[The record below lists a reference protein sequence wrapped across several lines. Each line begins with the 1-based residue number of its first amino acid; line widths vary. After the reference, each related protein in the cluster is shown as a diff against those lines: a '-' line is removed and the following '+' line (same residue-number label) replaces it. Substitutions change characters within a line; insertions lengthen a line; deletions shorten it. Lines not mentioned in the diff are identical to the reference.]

1 MRGKS
6 SDPAERQVSAGD
18 GDALADVRVLD
29 RLPDAVLCVR
39 RDGRVLW
46 ANQVYKERFGR
57 SGEAAIGV
65 PAIEAL
71 MGPLAEQVDGT
82 RLVQQISAGMGDLE
96 LVALSSDGVS
106 YPVLVRI
113 TPLDSQRR
121 LLTLTDVTE
130 IHRLRADLLGR
141 YDASRAERRLLEA
154 LCSVATDAVF
164 LTDESQRL
172 THANAAARNLLN
184 GESDSCQGM
193 PVADVAL
200 PPAIRGA
207 WLAFLSG
214 VEETDQRRVTARF
227 ENGYRNVEL
236 RMAQV
241 RPTAGHGGG
250 SILTIRPAPEDEAE
264 GPRLPETG
272 GPE

>member
-1 MRGKS
+1 VKGKS
-6 SDPAERQVSAGD
+6 SDSVERQASAGD
-18 GDALADVRVLD
+18 GETLADVRILD
-29 RLPDAVLCVR
+29 RLPDAVVCVR
-39 RDGRVLW
+39 RDGRVVW
-46 ANQVYKERFGR
+46 ANQVYQERFGR
-57 SGEAAIGV
+57 SGEAVIGV

-106 YPVLVRI
+106 YPVLARI

-121 LLTLTDVTE
+121 LLTLTDVSE
-130 IHRLRADLLGR
+130 IHRLRAELVGR
-141 YDASRAERRLLEA
+141 YDASRAERRLLKA
-154 LCSVATDAVF
+154 LGSVVTDAIF

-172 THANAAARNLLN
+172 VLANAAARALLN
-184 GESDSCQGM
+184 GAGDSYQGL
-193 PVADVAL
+193 PVADIGL

-227 ENGYRNVEL
+227 ETGCRNIEL
-236 RMAQV
+236 RMVQV
-241 RPTAGHGGG
+241 RPTVGHGGG
-250 SILTIRPAPEDEAE
+250 SILVIRPVPDDGAVCRNSPK
-264 GPRLPETG
+264 
-272 GPE
+272 